1 MIAWRG
7 AQGGAFSRAADAAN
21 HDVERG
27 WVRLSSRGKKVLA
40 VTGGVA
46 ILAVGAF
53 FLLGGRNAP
62 GLGSVIDALDPEP
75 ETCPLSGVEP
85 DKKSRITRPAIAV
98 KIENSSVAYPLKGLE
113 SAEIVYE
120 ELVEGGITRFLAM
133 YHCTDAELAGPIR
146 SARVVD
152 PAIMTP
158 TTYILAFSGA
168 NQHVF
173 SRLDEAGIVQIEENA
188 AGDAMQRVET
198 GASFEHTLF
207 ADTALVR
214 KLGREQYNETP
225 PEGVYMF
232 GDLPEGKSRKATEIT
247 INFSPAS
254 VISYK
259 YDTGKYY
266 RYQAGE
272 PFRSDTGDQIAVDNV
287 LLELHAVNL
296 TGPKDVAGASGTEIA
311 DVTGS
316 GAAVLF
322 RDGRMLRGRWVR
334 EAIEDPVRFTTRD
347 GDELVL
353 KAGTTWIHLVPNDQG
368 DVKGSFEFA
377 K

>member
-1 MIAWRG
+1 MSGKAKAGIAI
-7 AQGGAFSRAADAAN
+7 
-21 HDVERG
+21 
-27 WVRLSSRGKKVLA
+27 
-40 VTGGVA
+40 GGVVA
-46 ILAVGAF
+46 IAAGAF
-53 FLLGGRNAP
+53 FLLGGRDVSDIPIVGKA
-62 GLGSVIDALDPEP
+62 IDPVPD
-75 ETCPLSGVEP
+75 TCPLSGVEP
-85 DKKSRITRPAIAV
+85 TKESVLARPAVAV

-168 NQHVF
+168 NSHVF

-188 AGDAMQRVET
+188 AGEAMQRVET

-207 ADTALVR
+207 ANTAAVR
-214 KLGREQYNETP
+214 KLARSDYGEPP
-225 PEGVYMF
+225 PEGIYDF
-232 GDLPEGKSRKATEIT
+232 GELPEGKFKKANEIELV
-247 INFSPAS
+247 FSGGTT
-254 VISYK
+254 VSYT

-266 RYQAGE
+266 RYQGGE
-272 PFRSDTGDQIAVDNV
+272 PFMADTGEQIAVDNV
-287 LLELHAVNL
+287 LVEMHTVNL
-296 TGPKDVAGASGTEIA
+296 SGPADVAGTSGTEIA

-316 GAAVLF
+316 GKAVLF
-322 RDGRMLRGRWVR
+322 RDGVAIKGTWVR
-334 EAIEDPVRFTTRD
+334 ESIEDPVRFQTTD
-347 GDELVL
+347 GEAMIL
-353 KAGTTWIHLVPNDQG
+353 KEGTTWIALLPNG
-368 DVKGSFEFA
+368 KGEAKGSFDFG

>member
-1 MIAWRG
+1 MA
-7 AQGGAFSRAADAAN
+7 
-21 HDVERG
+21 
-27 WVRLSSRGKKVLA
+27 LSARGKKVLGI
-40 VTGGVA
+40 GGGIGALA
-46 ILAVGAF
+46 IGAF
-53 FLLGGRNAP
+53 FLLGGR
-62 GLGSVIDALDPEP
+62 DAINKIPVVGDLVEP
-75 ETCPLSGVEP
+75 STCPLTGVEP
-85 DKKSRITRPAIAV
+85 AKESVLARPAVAV

-113 SAEIVYE
+113 DAEIVYE

-168 NQHVF
+168 NSHVF

-198 GASFEHTLF
+198 GDSFEHTLF
-207 ADTALVR
+207 ADTAGVR
-214 KLGREQYNETP
+214 KLGRKEYGDP
-225 PEGVYMF
+225 PPGDVYVF
-232 GDLPEGKSRKATEIT
+232 GDLPDGKFKKANDIT
-247 INFSPAS
+247 ITFSGS
-254 VISYK
+254 SIVSYK
-259 YDTGKYY
+259 FDSGKYY

-272 PFRSDTGDQIAVDNV
+272 PFMSDTGDQIAVDNV

-296 TGPKDVAGASGTEIA
+296 SGPADVAGTAGTEIA

-316 GAAVLF
+316 GRAVLF
-322 RDGRMLRGRWVR
+322 RDGRAIKGQWSR
-334 EAIEDPVRFTTRD
+334 ESIEDPVRFQTKD
-347 GDELVL
+347 GDTMVL
-353 KAGTTWIHLVPNDQG
+353 KPGTTWIHLVPNESG
-368 DVKGSFEFA
+368 EVKGSFEFA

>member
-1 MIAWRG
+1 M
-7 AQGGAFSRAADAAN
+7 
-21 HDVERG
+21 
-27 WVRLSSRGKKVLA
+27 RLSSRGKKVLA
-40 VTGGVA
+40 IGGGVA
-46 ILAVGAF
+46 VLAVGAF
-53 FLLGGRNAP
+53 FLLGGRDVVDDFTPPFLAQ
-62 GLGSVIDALDPEP
+62 EP
-75 ETCPLSGVEP
+75 ETCPLTGVEP
-85 DKKSRITRPAIAV
+85 DKESRLDRPAVAV
-98 KIENSSVAYPLKGLE
+98 KIENTSVAYPLKGLE

-173 SRLDEAGIVQIEENA
+173 SRLDEAGIVQIEETA
-188 AGDAMQRVET
+188 AGEAMQRVET
-198 GASFEHTLF
+198 GNSFEHTLF
-207 ADTALVR
+207 ADTAAVR
-214 KLGREQYNETP
+214 KLGREQYNEPP
-225 PEGVYMF
+225 PEGVYKF
-232 GDLPEGKSRKATEIT
+232 DDELPEGKSRKANEIT

-254 VISYK
+254 VVSYK
-259 YDTGKYY
+259 FDTGKYY

-272 PFRSDTGDQIAVDNV
+272 PFRADTGDQIAVDNV

-296 TGPKDVAGASGTEIA
+296 SGPTDVAGTAGTEIA

-316 GAAVLF
+316 GKAVLF
-322 RDGRMLRGRWVR
+322 RDGRMIRGMWVR
-334 EAIEDPVRFTTRD
+334 EAIEDPVRFSTPD
-347 GDELVL
+347 GAELVL
-353 KAGTTWIHLVPNDQG
+353 KPGTTWIHLVPNDKG